1 MKYNY
6 IKKSAYQHISTSA
19 YRIFTFSHFHIFT
32 LLLMLGGTA
41 CTSSEESSKE
51 VPSADEI
58 EKMQG
63 ITNSSLI
70 YNPVTA
76 DEAIKP
82 EEAAKI
88 EFEEEVFD
96 FGDIAEG
103 ESVEHI
109 FKFKNTGQNP
119 LVISHAEGSCG
130 CTVPEWPNH
139 PIAPGDGGEIK
150 VKFNSQGKQGEQDKT
165 VTVSANT
172 IPNKT
177 KIRIVGGVE
186 PKPEETK
193 KSK

>member
-1 MKYNY
+1 MKHHYM
-6 IKKSAYQHISTSA
+6 KKSAYQISLLLLFVV
-19 YRIFTFSHFHIFT
+19 FTF
-32 LLLMLGGTA
+32 TA
-41 CTSSEESSKE
+41 CTSSEESSKKIPTTDE
-51 VPSADEI
+51 V
-58 EKMQG
+58 EKMEG
-63 ITNSSLI
+63 ISNSSLI
-70 YNPVTA
+70 FNPVTA

-103 ESVEHI
+103 ESVEHV

-139 PIAPGDGGEIK
+139 PIAPGEGGEIK

-177 KIRIVGGVE
+177 KVRIVGGVE
-186 PKPEETK
+186 PKPADTP